1 MHHNLCHETQDTF
14 NFYSAF
20 MFFLKSTN
28 TSSMVEKS
36 SNKSFQTSH
45 TFFFWG
51 GGGGGAPNIK
61 PQMMLF
67 TFNLS
72 PEISTLAPLA
82 KMIESSSQNLFN
94 GKTQHLPCVS

>member
-1 MHHNLCHETQDTF
+1 MTYHHTVHHTEIMHHILCHETQNTF
-14 NFYSAF
+14 YLYSAF

-36 SNKSFQTSH
+36 LNKSFQTSD
-45 TFFFWG
+45 TFSG
-51 GGGGGAPNIK
+51 EGGAPNIR

-67 TFNLS
+67 TFNLR

-82 KMIESSSQNLFN
+82 
-94 GKTQHLPCVS
+94 